1 MKLIFGTSSTASR
14 FGSYR
19 KGLGKN
25 SIHSIPRKMVIE
37 LVDKGKKDLVSG
49 KLRNEPYS
57 DETMKIAYN
66 AKDAEL
72 KQGS

>member
-1 MKLIFGTSSTASR
+1 MK
-14 FGSYR
+14 
-19 KGLGKN
+19 
-25 SIHSIPRKMVIE
+25 RKMVIE

>member
-1 MKLIFGTSSTASR
+1 MR
-14 FGSYR
+14 
-19 KGLGKN
+19 KN
-25 SIHSIPRKMVIE
+25 SIHSIPRKRIVE

-57 DETMKIAYN
+57 DETMGIAYN
-66 AKDAEL
+66 GRDTEL